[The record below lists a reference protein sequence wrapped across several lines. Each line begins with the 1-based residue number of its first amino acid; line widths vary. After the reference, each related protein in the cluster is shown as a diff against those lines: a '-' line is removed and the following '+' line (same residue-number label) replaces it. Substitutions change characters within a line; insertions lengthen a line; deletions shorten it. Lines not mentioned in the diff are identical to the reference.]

1 MHHRFASLGRAA
13 VIALAGLLVLVPLAL
28 AGGHGSTTARQGD
41 CGSPAGGTLPTV
53 TSVTVD
59 GVPIPG
65 AKPGMGK
72 LYYSTTTGNGQLNG
86 SDCLYP
92 WSLRIERDYTG
103 AGPDSGWYS
112 VVGTA
117 PWFLDHAAFAQKFN
131 PAYVDLPAV
140 TENSQIV
147 ATVQLPSDG
156 SYAARNAYWFTTN
169 GKLSGVTGIA
179 LSGNTLTITG
189 SPRSNVNAPEQWPNG
204 LPADYNALAVDAAT
218 YYAQF
223 GGLSNWGAGQPN
235 GYGDSGAFGPGGS
248 IAQVSTIGLQFSIRA
263 RFAEGPLGKGSEEQR
278 GSWFE
283 SINTPRWSTMYSNQ
297 GGSPSLQMGM
307 GNYSQYYATAANTV
321 TRNAGGLRMMLPDA
335 WASLGFGVSSASDP
349 ALIQGAIQVTRTESG
364 ATTPVVATTTPV
376 PGVGIVVDIGT
387 VPFSSPNYTT
397 KRNTAVRA
405 KVSGKSVML
414 TFSLTAAQAKA
425 AKGKVTVMGGTKKLK
440 KLGAF
445 PAKKG
450 RNTISVAYIKRGGYV
465 VKAGKT
471 VIGSAVVR

>member
-41 CGSPAGGTLPTV
+41 CGPPAGGTLPTV

-59 GVPIPG
+59 GAAIPG
-65 AKPGMGK
+65 AKPGMGR
-72 LYYSTTTGNGQLNG
+72 LYYSMTTGNGQLNG

-103 AGPDSGWYS
+103 AGPDNAWYG

-131 PAYVDLPAV
+131 PAYADQPAV

-147 ATVQLPSDG
+147 AVVQLPSDG

-169 GKLSGVTGIA
+169 GALAGNNGIA

-189 SPRSNVNAPEQWPNG
+189 SPRANVNTPEQWPNG

-223 GGLSNWGAGQPN
+223 GGTNNWSGGQPN
-235 GYGDSGAFGPGGS
+235 GYGDSGPFGPGGAV
-248 IAQVSTIGLQFSIRA
+248 AQVSTIGLQFSVTA
-263 RFAEGPLGKGSEEQR
+263 RFAGPLGKGSEEQR

-283 SINTPRWSTMYSNQ
+283 AVNTPRWNTMYSNQ
-297 GGSPSLQMGM
+297 GGSPSLQIGM
-307 GNYSQYYATAANTV
+307 GNYSQYYAGAANAV
-321 TRNAGGLRMMLPDA
+321 TANVGGLRMMLPDA

-349 ALIQGAIQVTRTESG
+349 ALIQGAIQVTRTENG

-376 PGVGIVVDIGT
+376 PGVGIVVDVGT

-397 KRNTAVRA
+397 KKNTAVRA
-405 KVSGKSVML
+405 KVSGKNVML

-425 AKGKVTVMGGTKKLK
+425 AKGKVTIMGGTKKLK
-440 KLGAF
+440 KLGTF

-450 RNTISVAYIKRGGYV
+450 KNTISVAYIKKGGYV